1 MVVVLALS
9 IMLIGVLTYLMRV
22 AFIGPARL
30 TLPPAVER
38 ALRFVPAAALTA
50 LVVPDLVGHNGALVP
65 TLANPRLIAGV
76 VALLIA
82 WRTRNIA
89 LTLVVG
95 MGVFWLLS
103 ALLPG

>member
-1 MVVVLALS
+1 MALVVS
-9 IMLIGVLTYLMRV
+9 IVIIGAMTYLVRV

-30 TLPPAVER
+30 TLPPGVER
-38 ALRFVPAAALTA
+38 ALRFVPPAALTA
-50 LVVPDLVGHNGALVP
+50 LVVPDLVGHNGALIP

-76 VALLIA
+76 VAALLA

-95 MGVFWLLS
+95 MAIFWLLT
-103 ALLPG
+103 ALLPPV